1 VTEPHAFGPVLIQVP
16 PEPSLSRV
24 LRLAASGI
32 ASLAGFTIDETE
44 DIKLAVSEV
53 FLALLEH
60 GSGHVVDMR
69 FTVDEQLFIV
79 RGQTVVTSFNAE
91 HPDLV
96 VSRTVLAEVSS
107 NSGFELVEDSAHI
120 WAEVAH
126 ATIE

>member
-1 VTEPHAFGPVLIQVP
+1 VAEHNVLGPVRLQVP

-24 LRLAASGI
+24 LRLAAAGI

-60 GSGHVVDMR
+60 GSGQVVDMR
-69 FTVDEQLFIV
+69 FTVDDQSFTV
-79 RGQTVVTSFNAE
+79 RGQTVVTTFNAE

-96 VSRTVLAEVSS
+96 VSRTVLAEVAS
-107 NSGFELVEDSAHI
+107 NSGMELVDDSAHI

-126 ATIE
+126 AAIE

>member
-1 VTEPHAFGPVLIQVP
+1 MAEHKVLGPVQLQVP

-24 LRLAASGI
+24 LRLAAGGI

-53 FLALLEH
+53 FLALLEY
-60 GSGHVVDMR
+60 GSGQVVDMR
-69 FTVDEQLFIV
+69 FTVNDELFTV
-79 RGQTVVTSFNAE
+79 RGQTVVTSFNPE

-107 NSGFELVEDSAHI
+107 RSGIELVDDSAHI

-126 ATIE
+126 TAIE